1 MSGSGISWA
10 ICKSAPRS
18 RQITTPAPHHSVF
31 YRPYALP
38 AAQPTASKHYYRHVQ
53 YYTDKSPRH
62 CRCDSWFC
70 TAHGH
75 TASNVVVQISTLSK
89 KYSGHV
95 RNCGTNVL
103 DQEQCQEASFR
114 PPKKSIECQ
123 RCSTNSW
130 RQLTDCGCCCQQ
142 PMLEIGVQNFITY
155 SGALGAIYKISYDL
169 S

>member
-1 MSGSGISWA
+1 VCVCTS
-10 ICKSAPRS
+10 CF
-18 RQITTPAPHHSVF
+18 TNT
-31 YRPYALP
+31 LP
-38 AAQPTASKHYYRHVQ
+38 ININLWCYLVLQHYYRHVQ

-62 CRCDSWFC
+62 CQRDLWFC
-70 TAHGH
+70 TVHGH

-103 DQEQCQEASFR
+103 DQEECQEASFR

-155 SGALGAIYKISYDL
+155 SGALGGDL
-169 S
+169 QNILRFVITLS